1 VKIRPRLTSVT
12 SLFYS
17 AGVGRTGAFIAVDA
31 MLERVQKEKTVDI
44 FNYVQLM
51 RNSRTTMV
59 QTSVSKEQHSF
70 LNVNNG
76 ILKVN

>member
-1 VKIRPRLTSVT
+1 MEIRTILTSDT
-12 SLFYS
+12 SLFPS

-31 MLERVQKEKTVDI
+31 MLERIQKEKTVDI

-59 QTSVSKEQHSF
+59 QTSVSRKTSF
-70 LNVNNG
+70 
-76 ILKVN
+76 